1 MPEQDINHQ
10 EQNYEIPENDM
21 SENSNNSGLV
31 GKSSVKEVIEA
42 ASGIDPTRFWIVFMV
57 GLIIALASTIMFGGA
72 YVIKQ
77 GENKDAVILDLRK
90 ELKECPQKTLND
102 LKQQQR
108 DIEELRN
115 GVIYNSNRIKEM
127 KQDETEDLT
136 DEKTMK
142 EKLENINKTR

>member
-1 MPEQDINHQ
+1 MPEQDINSN
-10 EQNYEIPENDM
+10 EPYEMPTNDM
-21 SENSNNSGLV
+21 SSNPNDSNLIRG
-31 GKSSVKEVIEA
+31 SSIADTINA
-42 ASGIDPTRFWIVFMV
+42 AGGIDPTRFWIVFMV

-77 GENKDAVILDLRK
+77 GENKDTVILDLRK

-115 GVIYNSNRIKEM
+115 GVIYNGNRIQEI
-127 KQDETEDLT
+127 KQD
-136 DEKTMK
+136 K
-142 EKLENINKTR
+142 I

>member
-1 MPEQDINHQ
+1 MPEQDINSN
-10 EQNYEIPENDM
+10 EPYEMPTNDM
-21 SENSNNSGLV
+21 SSNTNDSNLIG
-31 GKSSVKEVIEA
+31 GSSIADTINA
-42 ASGIDPTRFWIVFMV
+42 AGGIDPTRFWIVFMV

-77 GENKDAVILDLRK
+77 GENKDAIILDLRK

-127 KQDETEDLT
+127 KQDKTEDLT
-136 DEKTMK
+136 DGKTMK

>member
-1 MPEQDINHQ
+1 MPEQDINSN
-10 EQNYEIPENDM
+10 EPYEIPTNDM
-21 SENSNNSGLV
+21 SSNPNDSNLIG
-31 GKSSVKEVIEA
+31 GSSIADTINA
-42 ASGIDPTRFWIVFMV
+42 AGGIDPTRFWMVFMV

-108 DIEELRN
+108 HIEELRN

-127 KQDETEDLT
+127 KQDKTEDLT